1 MENIA
6 QNKHNPW
13 NKVFFLAG
21 TGNVEILPVTLSNN
35 QELFSCKIICD
46 VDPQA
51 LILGWLSLN

>member
-1 MENIA
+1 M
-6 QNKHNPW
+6 
-13 NKVFFLAG
+13 FFLAG
-21 TGNVEILPVTLSNN
+21 TGNVAILPVTLSNN